1 MRSQESGVRSQKPG
15 GVLRGALAGILLAT
29 LPACAA
35 ISGVI
40 VNGTTGKPEAGIT
53 VTLLKMTAKG
63 PQPAGETKADAQG
76 AFKLDQ
82 SVDGPTLVRA
92 TLDGVTYNH
101 VLAPGMP
108 SEGINL
114 EVYNASKEPGEAK
127 VSKHMLLFEPTGQ
140 QLVVNEAFIVSNTGK
155 TAWNDPADGTL
166 HIFLPRTIDGQAQ
179 ISATP
184 PGGQPLQQ
192 VAEKTG
198 QPDVFKINFPMRPG
212 ETRVDV
218 AYTLPYKEGE
228 AFAGKVPSKDDSTY
242 LIVPEGV
249 TMKADDIRGEL
260 LSAYLKDLGQEPRTR
275 AHIYGLKGTDY
286 KIELTGTV
294 SERNADSDAQV
305 DTSGQ
310 PQVQQIMPRIY
321 TQTKLILPLA
331 LGILALGFI
340 LLYRMPG
347 LPEGKDAKETN
358 ARARR

>member
-1 MRSQESGVRSQKPG
+1 MKQ
-15 GVLRGALAGILLAT
+15 RGLAT
-29 LPACAA
+29 GNWGLALCFLLVSSVPAFAA
-35 ISGVI
+35 ISGTVI
-40 VNGTTGKPEAGIT
+40 NGTSGKPEAGIT
-53 VTLLKMTAKG
+53 VSLLKMTLKG

-82 SVDGPTLVRA
+82 SVEGPTLVRA

-114 EVYNASKEPGEAK
+114 EVYNASKEPGSAK

-140 QLVVNEAFIVSNTGK
+140 QLVVNEAFIVSNAGK

-166 HIFLPRTIDGQAQ
+166 HIFLPPTISGQAQ

-192 VAEKTG
+192 VAQKTG
-198 QPDVFKINFPMRPG
+198 KPDIFKINFPMRPG

-218 AYTLPYKEGE
+218 TYNTPYKQGE
-228 AFAGKVPSKDDSTY
+228 AYAGKVPSRDDNTY

-249 TMKADDIRGEL
+249 TMKADD
-260 LSAYLKDLGQEPRTR
+260 LSDMGQEPRTK
-275 AHIYGLKGTDY
+275 AHIYGLKGTEY
-286 KIELTGTV
+286 KVELTGTV
-294 SERNADSDAQV
+294 SQRNTDSDTSGA

-310 PQVQQIMPRIY
+310 PQVQQIMPRVY

-340 LLYRMPG
+340 LLYRMP
-347 LPEGKDAKETN
+347 DKETN

>member
-1 MRSQESGVRSQKPG
+1 MSLKCLSLLLLSVPAFAAVSGV
-15 GVLRGALAGILLAT
+15 V
-29 LPACAA
+29 
-35 ISGVI
+35 

-53 VTLLKMTAKG
+53 VTLLKMTQKG

-101 VLAPGMP
+101 VLVPGMP

-114 EVYNASKEPGEAK
+114 EVYNASKEPGAAK

-166 HIFLPRTIDGQAQ
+166 RIFLPHTIDGEAHV
-179 ISATP
+179 SATP
-184 PGGQPLQQ
+184 PGGQPLQE
-192 VAEKTG
+192 VAQKTG
-198 QPDVFKINFPMRPG
+198 RPDVFKINFPMRPG

-218 AYTLPYKEGE
+218 SYTLPYKEGE
-228 AFAGKVPSKDDSTY
+228 DYAGKVPSKDDNTY
-242 LIVPEGV
+242 LIVPEGI
-249 TMKADDIRGEL
+249 TMTGDDL
-260 LSAYLKDLGQEPRTR
+260 TDLNQEPRTK
-275 AHIYGLKGTDY
+275 AHIYGLKGAAY
-286 KIELTGTV
+286 KVELMGTV
-294 SERNADSDAQV
+294 SERNTDSDAGV

-310 PQVQQIMPRIY
+310 PPVQQIMPRIY
-321 TQTKLILPLA
+321 TETKLILPLA

-340 LLYRMPG
+340 LLYRTPD
-347 LPEGKDAKETN
+347 KDTN

>member
-1 MRSQESGVRSQKPG
+1 M
-15 GVLRGALAGILLAT
+15 LAGLLLAA
-29 LPACAA
+29 LPVCAA
-35 ISGVI
+35 ISGVV

-53 VTLLKMTAKG
+53 VTLLKMGPKG
-63 PQPAGETKADAQG
+63 PQPAGQVKADAQG
-76 AFKLDQ
+76 RFKVDQ

-101 VLAPGMP
+101 VLVPGTP

-114 EVYNASKEPGEAK
+114 EVYNASKQPGAAK
-127 VSKHMLLFEPTGQ
+127 VTKHMLLFEPTGQ

-166 HIFLPRTIDGQAQ
+166 HIFLPRTLDGQAQ

-218 AYTLPYKEGE
+218 SYSLPYKEGE
-228 AFAGKVPSKDDSTY
+228 AYAGKIPSKDDNTY

-249 TMKADDIRGEL
+249 TMQADNLNDM
-260 LSAYLKDLGQEPRTR
+260 GQEPRTK

-286 KIELTGTV
+286 KIQLTGTV
-294 SERNADSDAQV
+294 SERNTDSGASGA

-310 PQVQQIMPRIY
+310 PPVQEIMPRLY
-321 TQTKLILPLA
+321 TQIKLILPLA
-331 LGILALGFI
+331 FGILALGFI

-347 LPEGKDAKETN
+347 LPEGKPAKETN
-358 ARARR
+358 ARDRR